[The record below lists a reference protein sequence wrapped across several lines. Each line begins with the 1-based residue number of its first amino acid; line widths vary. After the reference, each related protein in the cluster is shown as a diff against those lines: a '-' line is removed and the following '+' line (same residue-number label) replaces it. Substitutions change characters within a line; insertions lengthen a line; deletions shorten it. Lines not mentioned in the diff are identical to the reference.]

1 MNKLQ
6 EILTSL
12 TPEFSYRVKFAC
24 EPSKEELSRVQA
36 RLTSRYDAFEV
47 GPLKKT
53 IFQDKP
59 QDFYNLD
66 CGEIWMF
73 DFKSHRGVQ
82 SDVLTYEIGALLQWT
97 ETFIHVRDL
106 LSPYQEEM
114 TAAEDGELDLDF
126 DEVVEPLLL
135 DPDYK
140 ECPPIDAEE
149 YAGQGRADKAV
160 ADAVADYKKDRTPYA
175 EYMQAGY
182 GKKR

>member
-6 EILTSL
+6 ELLISL
-12 TPEFSYRVKFAC
+12 APEFSYRVKFAC
-24 EPSKEELSRVQA
+24 EPSKEDLSRLHA
-36 RLTSRYDAFEV
+36 RLNGRYDAFEI

-66 CGEIWMF
+66 CGEVWMF
-73 DFKSHRGVQ
+73 DFKSRRGVQ
-82 SDVLTYEIGALLQWT
+82 ADVLVHEIGALLQWT
-97 ETFIHVRDL
+97 EAFIHVRDL
-106 LSPYQEEM
+106 LSPLQDEM
-114 TAAEDGELDLDF
+114 TPAEDGEVELDF

-135 DPDYK
+135 DPEYS

-160 ADAVADYKKDRTPYA
+160 EDAIASYKKDRTPYA

-182 GKKR
+182 TKKR

>member
-1 MNKLQ
+1 MA
-6 EILTSL
+6 
-12 TPEFSYRVKFAC
+12 PEYSYRVKFAC
-24 EPSKEELSRVQA
+24 EPSKAEMSRILA
-36 RLTSRYDAFEV
+36 RLTSRYDAFDF
-47 GPLKKT
+47 GLLKKT

-73 DFKSHRGVQ
+73 DFKSRRGVQ
-82 SDVLTYEIGALLQWT
+82 TDVLTYELGALLQWT
-97 ETFIHVRDL
+97 EAFIHVRDL

-114 TAAEDGELDLDF
+114 TAAEDGELDF
-126 DEVVEPLLL
+126 DEIVEPLLL

-160 ADAVADYKKDRTPYA
+160 KDAVDEYKKDRTPYA

-182 GKKR
+182 SSKKR